1 MNWDLNFNLL
11 LRIFL
16 SCLSGYAI
24 GAERASKNKSAGSR
38 THTIVCLGSCLAM
51 IISKYGFYDVK
62 DYDAARVAAQ
72 IVSGIGFLGAGII
85 FVKNND
91 VTGLTTAA
99 GIWTTSIVGMSF
111 GAGMYFLAIITTS
124 LIIIL
129 QNFLHVADIFQK
141 HDQFNILIQSYDSN
155 VVGDIDEYIE
165 KNNIAKMAYNLKYKE
180 QIYYLS
186 FRIYPK
192 NNQEMTDFLNHIEAN
207 PSIEEFKV
215 F

>member
-1 MNWDLNFNLL
+1 MDWDLNLNLL
-11 LRIFL
+11 LRIL
-16 SCLSGYAI
+16 LACLSGYAI

-62 DYDAARVAAQ
+62 AYDAARVAAQ

-111 GAGMYFLAIITTS
+111 GAGMYFLAIVTAF

-129 QNFLHVADIFQK
+129 QNFLYKADIFQK
-141 HDQFNILIQSYDSN
+141 HDQYDIVIKSHDSN

-165 KNNIAKMAYNLKYKE
+165 KNNISKRAYNLKYKD
-180 QIYYLS
+180 QLYYLS
-186 FRIYPK
+186 FRMYPK
-192 NNQEMTDFLNHIEAN
+192 STQEMTDFLNHIETDL
-207 PSIEEFKV
+207 SVEEFKV